1 MAKNQSKATVLFVSV
16 VMLFANPSVFAAGGR
31 QSGSPTYQTTVDSNA
46 TNSGVAKQQNNQNS
60 NMQNQANQAS
70 GKQGMGAMI
79 GAASAGFCAAKAVA
93 CCSATPACSA
103 CPLWI
108 MGAVAS
114 GAVAM
119 AMSGAKGKSDQSA
132 NDVTVNPNGTDL
144 NPNNPDP
151 EIEREIDR
159 TQTQVNRATS
169 KIPGLS
175 ASVRKGVVKLPD
187 GRVIKASDLS
197 SQQSALAAGLSPS
210 EFSEFQKA
218 MRAGMTEGE
227 KLAKGMDANID
238 GGEGDALGAGGSPGA
253 TTASVDVIG
262 GSGRGLGGASR
273 DPAQVAGLSRNYNG
287 DAIGVAGENLFTLV
301 TRRID
306 LHEQKDQFIAPK

>member
-1 MAKNQSKATVLFVSV
+1 MAKNQRSALVLVMSLTMSFAT
-16 VMLFANPSVFAAGGR
+16 PSAFAAGGR
-31 QSGSPTYQTTVDSNA
+31 QSGSPTYRTTVDSNA
-46 TNSGVAKQQNNQNS
+46 TNANVANQQNNQNS

-114 GAVAM
+114 GVVAM

-132 NDVTVNPNGTDL
+132 NDVTVNPGGTNT
-144 NPNNPDP
+144 NPSPDP

-169 KIPGLS
+169 KIPGLT

-197 SQQSALAAGLSPS
+197 SQQAALAAGLSPS

-218 MRAGMTEGE
+218 MKAGMTEGE

-238 GGEGDALGAGGSPGA
+238 GGEGEALGAGGSSGVS
-253 TTASVDVIG
+253 TASVDVIG